1 MRRARPAL
9 PVHHALLLGLVQ
21 GPSELLPVSSSAHTT
36 LIPVLAGWPYQTLE
50 PRLRKSFELALHG
63 GGALALALHMR
74 SSRQAS
80 AAPREPGQ
88 RALVALAVAPAACAG
103 LVFQGPIE
111 RRLGSPRAIAAG
123 LLAGALAM
131 LAAERKPGGRS
142 RNEARAAD
150 GLALGIAQSVALIP
164 GVSRSGATLAA
175 ARLRGFA
182 RADAE
187 QLSWRVGLPLMLG
200 AALARLAVIARAPLA
215 PGAARALGAGAGAA
229 FCSTLAAAR
238 LLGLG
243 RGRRLAPYAVYRCL
257 LAALVIR
264 RVRGGRN
271 GGPLSIDR

>member
-9 PVHHALLLGLVQ
+9 PLHHALLLGLAQ

-36 LIPVLAGWPYQTLE
+36 LIPVLAGWSYPGLE

-74 SSRQAS
+74 SSPHAGAAS
-80 AAPREPGQ
+80 RDRGQ
-88 RALVALAVAPAACAG
+88 RALLALAIAPPACIG
-103 LVFQGPIE
+103 LVLQRPIE
-111 RRLGSPRAIAAG
+111 RRLGRPRAIAAG
-123 LLAGALAM
+123 LLGGALAM
-131 LAAERKPGGRS
+131 LAADRNPGAR
-142 RNEARAAD
+142 RREEARADDA
-150 GLALGIAQSVALIP
+150 LALGIAQSLALIP

-187 QLSWRVGLPLMLG
+187 QLSWLVGLPVMLG
-200 AALARLAVIARAPLA
+200 AALARLVMIARRPLA
-215 PGAARALGAGAGAA
+215 PGAARALGAGAAAA

-257 LAALVIR
+257 LAALVILR
-264 RVRGGRN
+264 ARERN
-271 GGPLSIDR
+271 GGPLPIHR